1 MATVTLENQVYTE
14 FDAATLV
21 NKQRNFFNTGKT
33 KDIEF
38 RIEQLKKLR
47 QVISDNQELIMEALK
62 KDLNKSRMEAYG
74 TEVGFLLADIK
85 HTLKTIRSLA
95 KPRKVK
101 TPLFHQLG
109 SSWIQP
115 EPYGVTYVVAPWNYP
130 FQLAIAPAIGALAAG
145 NTCIIRP
152 SRMSENTA
160 RVMEKLINSNF
171 DESYLKVVLS
181 DIRQSNELLEQ
192 KFDYIFFTGSPDV
205 GRQIYAAASK
215 HLTPVTLEL
224 GGKSPCFVDETFNT
238 NWGIKRIVWG
248 KFTNTGQTC
257 VAPDYVLVDKK
268 VKQKFVDLFIKTTK
282 EFFGEDP
289 QKSPD
294 LGRII
299 NEKHFLRLTKLLE
312 KGNILMG
319 GKTDINDLY
328 IAPTLIDG
336 VTADDP
342 VMQGEI
348 FGPILPIIEYEK
360 LDDAIRFVNSRNKPL
375 ALYIFSED
383 KMYQE
388 RILNETSSGNA
399 SINECLMHVGQFELP
414 FGGVGES
421 GMGAYHG
428 DVSFETFSHMK
439 GILKKSTLSDFKQ
452 RFPPYTASG
461 TKLIGK
467 LIDWLM

>member
-160 RVMEKLINSNF
+160 RVMERIINSNF

-268 VKQKFVDLFIKTTK
+268 VKQKFVDAFIKTTK

-452 RFPPYTASG
+452 RFPPYTESG

>member
-47 QVISDNQELIMEALK
+47 QVISDNQQEIMDALK
-62 KDLNKSRMEAYG
+62 KDLNKSPMEAYG

-160 RVMEKLINSNF
+160 RVMERIINSNF

-414 FGGVGES
+414 FGGVG
-421 GMGAYHG
+421 
-428 DVSFETFSHMK
+428 
-439 GILKKSTLSDFKQ
+439 
-452 RFPPYTASG
+452 
-461 TKLIGK
+461 
-467 LIDWLM
+467 

>member
-14 FDAATLV
+14 FDAAALV
-21 NKQRNFFNTGKT
+21 NKQRQFFNTGKT

-47 QVISDNQELIMEALK
+47 QVISDNQQEIMDALK
-62 KDLNKSRMEAYG
+62 KDLNKSPMEAYG

-160 RVMEKLINSNF
+160 RVMERIINSNF

-452 RFPPYTASG
+452 RFPPYTESG
-461 TKLIGK
+461 TKLIRK

>member
-47 QVISDNQELIMEALK
+47 QVISDNQQEIMDALK
-62 KDLNKSRMEAYG
+62 KDLNKSPMEAYG

-336 VTADDP
+336 VTGDDP

-388 RILNETSSGNA
+388 RILKETSSGNA

-452 RFPPYTASG
+452 RFPPYTESG

>member
-299 NEKHFLRLTKLLE
+299 NEKHFVRLTKLLE

-452 RFPPYTASG
+452 RFPPYTESG
-461 TKLIGK
+461 TKLIRK

>member
-160 RVMEKLINSNF
+160 RVMERIINSNF

-452 RFPPYTASG
+452 RFPPYTESG
-461 TKLIGK
+461 TKLIRK

>member
-47 QVISDNQELIMEALK
+47 QVISDNQQEIMDALK
-62 KDLNKSRMEAYG
+62 KDLNKSPMEAYG

-160 RVMEKLINSNF
+160 RVMERIINSNF

-299 NEKHFLRLTKLLE
+299 NEKHFVRLTKLLE

-336 VTADDP
+336 VTGDDP

-452 RFPPYTASG
+452 RFPPYTESG

>member
-47 QVISDNQELIMEALK
+47 QVISDNQQEIMDALK
-62 KDLNKSRMEAYG
+62 KDLNKSPMEAYG

-452 RFPPYTASG
+452 RFPPYTESG
-461 TKLIGK
+461 TKLIRK

>member
-248 KFTNTGQTC
+248 KFTNAGQTC

-452 RFPPYTASG
+452 RFPPYTESG
-461 TKLIGK
+461 TKLIRK

>member
-47 QVISDNQELIMEALK
+47 QVISDNQQEIMDALK
-62 KDLNKSRMEAYG
+62 KDLNKSPMEAYG

-248 KFTNTGQTC
+248 KFTNAGQTC

-268 VKQKFVDLFIKTTK
+268 VKQKFVDAFIKTTK

-452 RFPPYTASG
+452 RFPPYTESG
-461 TKLIGK
+461 TKLIAK

>member
-33 KDIEF
+33 KDIDF

-47 QVISDNQELIMEALK
+47 QVITDNQEVIMEALK
-62 KDLNKSRMEAYG
+62 KDLNKSPMEAYG

-299 NEKHFLRLTKLLE
+299 NEKHFVRLTKLLE

-336 VTADDP
+336 VTGDDP

-452 RFPPYTASG
+452 RFPPYTESG
-461 TKLIGK
+461 TKLIRK